1 MDIGNVP
8 SVLAGIIMAL
18 AFPLMVE
25 GGYRL
30 HKQLKRFG
38 VDNRDTADSGGA
50 GYIVSAAIGLL
61 GLLIGF
67 TFAMSSDRYET
78 RRGLVIQESNNIAVA
93 WQLQQLLPD
102 PARDEL
108 AALMRNYV
116 EERRAFASAGTN
128 QAQLDVDWTRTDA
141 LQQRIWGVTRSSIPS
156 LNTSLGAMLLGSTDN
171 MFTLAATRR
180 AAVDSEVPGA
190 IMWALIVSA
199 LTSAGIMGYGLA
211 AGGQRHAVAST
222 GLFLMVALFITLIF
236 DLEQPQT
243 GAIKVSQAPL
253 ERIAQRILAAPIAPV
268 AK

>member
-1 MDIGNVP
+1 
-8 SVLAGIIMAL
+8 MAL
-18 AFPLMVE
+18 AFPLVVE

-30 HKQLKRFG
+30 HKRLKQFG
-38 VDNRDTADSGGA
+38 VDNKDTADSGGA

-78 RRGLVIQESNNIAVA
+78 RRGLVIQEANNIAIT
-93 WQLQQLLPD
+93 WQLQQLLSLPVQGQLT
-102 PARDEL
+102 P
-108 AALMRNYV
+108 LMQKYV

-128 QAQLDVDWTRTDA
+128 QAQLDNDWTRTDA
-141 LQQRIWGVTRSSIPS
+141 LQQRIWGVTRDAIPT
-156 LNTSLGAMLLGSTDN
+156 LNTSLSAMLLGSTDT

-222 GLFLMVALFITLIF
+222 GLFLMVALSITLIF
-236 DLEQPQT
+236 DLEQPRT
-243 GAIKVSQAPL
+243 GAIKISQAPL
-253 ERIAQRILAAPIAPV
+253 ERIAARILAAPVAPV
-268 AK
+268 PR